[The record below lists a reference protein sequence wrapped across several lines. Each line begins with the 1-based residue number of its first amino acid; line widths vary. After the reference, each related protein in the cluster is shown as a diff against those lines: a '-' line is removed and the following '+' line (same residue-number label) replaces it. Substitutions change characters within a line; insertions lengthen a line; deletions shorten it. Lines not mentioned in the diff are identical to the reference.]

1 MEGLPDPDAVLN
13 ASPDATLTFTGERFT
28 PEVRG
33 AIWYEHWHRYAAV
46 APLAA
51 GRRVLDAAC
60 GEGYGSYLL
69 ASRASQVT
77 GVDIDAAAIAHAG
90 ARYARANL
98 AYAQGSVS
106 ALPIADGSID
116 LIVSFETIEHLPAQ
130 REMLAEFRRVLAPHG
145 ALVLSSPNRPV
156 YNEAGGVANH
166 FHVKELDRAELKALL
181 DPVFPRQAWHAQ
193 RVAAHSLL
201 WAEAHA
207 EGAIAYDVL
216 SDDGLARRA
225 GPAEP
230 MYFVVVCG
238 AADAILPTLP
248 ALSLFDDG
256 ELALWRDY
264 ARAIARER
272 QLAWDELDARKIA
285 EDRLVELVAAVNDL
299 ASERQKTGAL
309 RERVVALEQALRVAD
324 AEHLRILSE
333 TRGELAREQ
342 AQHAETRARLA
353 YRETAA
359 GWARWPLGAA
369 RRRLMGTS

>member
-77 GVDIDAAAIAHAG
+77 GVDIDDAAIAHAR
-90 ARYARANL
+90 ARYPRANL
-98 AYAQGSVS
+98 AYKQGSVS
-106 ALPIADGSID
+106 ALPIADASID
-116 LIVSFETIEHLPAQ
+116 LIVSFETIEHLTAQ

-156 YNEAGGVANH
+156 YNLAGGVANH
-166 FHVKELDRAELKALL
+166 FHLKELDRAELKALL
-181 DPVFPRQAWHAQ
+181 DPVFPQQAWNAQ

-201 WAEAHA
+201 WAEAHT
-207 EGAIAYDVL
+207 EGAIAYDIL
-216 SDDGLARRA
+216 SDDGLARRG

-238 AADAILPTLP
+238 AADAMLPTLP

-256 ELALWRDY
+256 ELTLWRDY

-285 EDRLVELVAAVNDL
+285 EDRLAELVAAVNDL

-309 RERVVALEQALRVAD
+309 RERVVALEQALRAAD

-353 YRETAA
+353 YRETAV

-369 RRRLMGTS
+369 RRRLTGTS